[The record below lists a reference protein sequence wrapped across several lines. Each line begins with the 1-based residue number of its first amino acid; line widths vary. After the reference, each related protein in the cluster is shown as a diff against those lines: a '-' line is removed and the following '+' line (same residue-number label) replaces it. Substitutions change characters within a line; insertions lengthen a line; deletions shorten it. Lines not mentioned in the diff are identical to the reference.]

1 MRETKMNQD
10 KKYYAIYTG
19 EGDGIVIHSTWNN
32 IESAVN
38 ELLKNNPKAKQYG
51 FDNEEDAKK
60 FAKHGFDEK
69 AKALLLENMRL
80 NRKIDQDID
89 NLSKDKV
96 IAFVVGSYTKREDQ
110 IGYGALIFTNNG
122 PTMPRELCGLVDNVQ
137 EQHELAGEIAAAK
150 QAIKWEIINNKK
162 EIDIYCADSDSDLLN
177 LVTEYSKDIK
187 INFYQVRGNHITHYN
202 EVKYVARAGAQGIE
216 K

>member
-1 MRETKMNQD
+1 MDQN

-19 EGDGIVIHSTWNN
+19 DGDGIVIHSTWNN

-80 NRKIDQDID
+80 NRKIDKDIA
-89 NLSKDKV
+89 NLSKAEV
-96 IAFVVGSYTKREDQ
+96 IAFIAGSYTKREDQ
-110 IGYGALIFTNNG
+110 VGYGVIIFTNAG
-122 PTMPRELCGLVDNVQ
+122 IAMPKELCGIVNDSQ
-137 EQHELAGEIAAAK
+137 GKHENAGKIAAAEH
-150 QAIKWEIINNKK
+150 AIKWAITNNKK
-162 EIDIYCADSDSDLLN
+162 VITIYHDCSEADFEQQISN
-177 LVTEYSKDIK
+177 NTENIK
-187 INFYQVRGNHITHYN
+187 INFYKITGNHITHHN
-202 EVKYVARAGAQGIE
+202 EANYVARSGAQGIE
-216 K
+216 KG